1 MNKNLKNILIIIGSI
16 FGFAI
21 LAFIF
26 FLVIGIF
33 LGADEKTFTSHGFT
47 ITLTDDFYEK
57 E

>member
-1 MNKNLKNILIIIGSI
+1 MNKTLKNILIIIGSI